1 MTTLRF
7 KNWWATFAATGDICP
22 LKLGA
27 TRDEVRSLLGEPD
40 DTGGTSRKRGLPMI
54 WIYAELEFHFG
65 PKPGDGLNLIYQDTD
80 EGIVKVSIPRREG
93 AD

>member
-1 MTTLRF
+1 
-7 KNWWATFAATGDICP
+7 
-22 LKLGA
+22 
-27 TRDEVRSLLGEPD
+27 
-40 DTGGTSRKRGLPMI
+40 MI
-54 WIYAELEFHFG
+54 WIYDELEFHFG